1 VLREIWTQATE
12 RSRLEPLTQALLDSL
27 GPRLTGSPGMERAQA
42 WAVASLRA
50 WGVEAELERYG
61 TWEGWRRGPSHVDLV
76 APRVR
81 SLEGGIL
88 AWSPGTGGRPVEAE
102 VTYLPPLNF
111 RTDWDFFLRAVRG
124 KWVMLSFPQPTCR
137 PDEQWVRFQVDDSGM
152 RMAQA
157 RLDAEQRWNQTLRAA
172 AVATGVA
179 EPSLAAV
186 HAAVEQA
193 GAAGVIVSQ
202 WSGAP
207 GTVRVAEA
215 ANRATPTFELS
226 CEDYGLVHRLTVNG
240 QGPVVRLT
248 AEAEPLGEVPVHNV
262 IGRIE
267 GRELP
272 SEYVILSA
280 HLDSWDAASGATDDG
295 AGVVEML
302 EAMRILRVAY
312 PRPRRTLLIAL
323 WSGEEQGLQGSRAF
337 VEDHP
342 EVLEGLQALWNRDRG
357 TGRVDLISA
366 QGLVDAGASLRRW
379 LSLAPREVAG
389 SVELELP
396 GAPSGGGS
404 DYSSFVCAGAPAFPM
419 GSVLWDYDTH
429 TWHSNRDTYDKLVF
443 DELRNNVALIASLAY
458 LASEDQESVGR
469 ARADPPAGRGGR
481 PASWPACVRAQ
492 RSSPGAQGP

>member
-1 VLREIWTQATE
+1 MPKFMLILRGDTQADYSQFTPDDFARILGE
-12 RSRLEPLTQALLDSL
+12 YEAWGQKMASRLQIGRKLTD
-27 GPRLTGSPGMERAQA
+27 
-42 WAVASLRA
+42 
-50 WGVEAELERYG
+50 
-61 TWEGWRRGPSHVDLV
+61 
-76 APRVR
+76 
-81 SLEGGIL
+81 EGGKVI
-88 AWSPGTGGRPVEAE
+88 WPKPNKKVEVKDGPYVEPKEVVGGV
-102 VTYLPPLNF
+102 Y
-111 RTDWDFFLRAVRG
+111 
-124 KWVMLSFPQPTCR
+124 
-137 PDEQWVRFQVDDSGM
+137 
-152 RMAQA
+152 
-157 RLDAEQRWNQTLRAA
+157 
-172 AVATGVA
+172 
-179 EPSLAAV
+179 
-186 HAAVEQA
+186 
-193 GAAGVIVSQ
+193 I
-202 WSGAP
+202 
-207 GTVRVAEA
+207 
-215 ANRATPTFELS
+215 
-226 CEDYGLVHRLTVNG
+226 
-240 QGPVVRLT
+240 LT
-248 AEAEPLGEVPVHNV
+248 ADNYDHAVKLCDGHPNLQFGSIEV
-262 IGRIE
+262 
-267 GRELP
+267 RELP